1 MFGILTLLKYFFED
15 FFVRQPLGQIDNLGL
30 VLPSLPTYLIL
41 VLFVVCGAMNIHK
54 QLIVIFDD

>member
-1 MFGILTLLKYFFED
+1 MFDILTLLKYFFED

-41 VLFVVCGAMNIHK
+41 SIICSLRGNEYTQTANRHF
-54 QLIVIFDD
+54 